1 MIEIKLVNHKE
12 IIEELVDLFNIVL
25 RHNQQKISLDF
36 WKWRHLENPLNPPET
51 KVIVAVDQE
60 RIVGANLFILEE
72 LRFKEKN
79 MLIAQSCDTMVDP
92 GYRRKGLF
100 IQIIDFACEYFI
112 EQGCNLFYGFPNSMS
127 LPGFLKKGWQKVLQ
141 VEYLLRVNNPS
152 AVITKKLGNPALG
165 KTLGFFY
172 NKLYHRQP
180 KISEKEKQSFTV
192 ELFDYFP
199 EALKEIDT
207 LYDTN
212 SIEHVRSEIYFKWRF
227 DRHPVFKY
235 KYLLARQGE
244 ELKGYALISTNQSNN
259 GLITGRIVDYLVKD
273 NDLDCFRILM
283 AQALEELEKS
293 SCDIIFVWEMQNQK
307 FHQEFLK
314 RFGFKSSLD
323 FPYRRFME
331 ESYFVARKLN
341 QNLTHKVDI
350 YNPANWNL
358 TMLYPDTT

>member
-12 IIEELVDLFNIVL
+12 RIEELVDLFNIVM
-25 RHNQQKISLDF
+25 RPNQHKISLDF

-72 LRFKEKN
+72 LRFKKKN
-79 MLIAQSCDTMVDP
+79 MLIAQSCDTMIDP
-92 GYRRKGLF
+92 NYRRRGLF
-100 IQIIDFACEYFI
+100 VQIIDFACEYFK

-127 LPGFLKKGWQKVLQ
+127 LPGFLKQGWQKVLPI
-141 VEYLLRVNNPS
+141 EYLLRVNNPS
-152 AVITKKLGNPALG
+152 AVIIQKLGNLALG

-172 NKLYHRQP
+172 NKLYNHRP
-180 KISEKEKQSFTV
+180 KIAEKIKKTFFI

-207 LYDTN
+207 LYNIN
-212 SIEHVRSEIYFKWRF
+212 SLELVRSEVYFKWRV
-227 DRHPVFKY
+227 DRHPIHKY
-235 KYLLARQGE
+235 KYLLTRKGE
-244 ELKGYALISTNQSNN
+244 ELKGYALISTNQDNN

-273 NDLDCFRILM
+273 NDLDCFIILM

-293 SCDIIFVWEMQNQK
+293 GCDIIFVWEMQNQK
-307 FHQEFLK
+307 FRQELLK
-314 RFGFKSSLD
+314 YFGFKSSFA

-341 QNLTHKVDI
+341 QTLTHKVDI

>member
-12 IIEELVDLFNIVL
+12 RIEELVDLFNIVM
-25 RHNQQKISLDF
+25 RQNQEKISLDF
-36 WKWRHLENPLNPPET
+36 WKWKHLENPLNSSDP
-51 KVIVAVDQE
+51 KLIVAEDGA
-60 RIVGANLFILEE
+60 RIIGARAFMLAEFMLEDN
-72 LRFKEKN
+72 KVKV
-79 MLIAQSCDTMVDP
+79 AQLCDAMVHPD
-92 GYRRKGLF
+92 YRRQGIFKKMNDLV
-100 IQIIDFACEYFI
+100 ISYCT
-112 EQGCNLFYGFPNSMS
+112 EQGICFFYGFPGTMNP
-127 LPGFLKKGWQKVLQ
+127 LLRNRVLQKVLPI
-141 VEYLLRVNNPS
+141 EYLLRVNNPS
-152 AVITKKLGNPALG
+152 TVIAQKLRNPALG
-165 KTLGFFY
+165 NTLGFFY

-207 LYDTN
+207 LYDIN
-212 SIEHVRSEIYFKWRF
+212 NIELVRSEIYFKWRF

-293 SCDIIFVWEMQNQK
+293 SCDIIFVWEMRNQK
-307 FHQEFLK
+307 FRQELLK
-314 RFGFKSSLD
+314 RFGFKSSFA
-323 FPYRRFME
+323 FPYQRFME
-331 ESYFVARKLN
+331 ESYLVARKLN